1 MKHNFN
7 PITKPKLLPV
17 LISSILFLPSSIQA
31 NPNTQ
36 PELTTLIVTSGF
48 RPVAQETLP
57 ASITAIPSDVLEKN
71 QSQHLEDVF
80 SFAPNVN
87 SAKGSSRARFYQIR
101 GVGERSQFVGH
112 VNPSVGVLLD
122 GIDFSSIAAAA
133 TLLDTRQ
140 VEILRGPQGT
150 LYGSNALAGLI
161 NIQSNDPTT
170 TPEGR
175 LEGSIGNY
183 NSHSLTGI
191 YSAPINDSVGLRLAM
206 QQNSSDGFIKNDY
219 LNRKDT
225 NNIDETFFRA
235 KLRMAVSDDLM
246 VDLLAFYADVD
257 NGYDAFSLDNNRR
270 TLSDDPGRD
279 RQISK
284 ALALKSVWSGAD
296 TYQMETRLSLSASDS
311 DYGYDEDW
319 AFDGFDPIGYSAYDQ
334 YRRSIDTSSA
344 ELRWVSLPGGEIFNG
359 TTRWTAGLYGFHQ
372 QQDLTRSYT
381 YLTNNLTTDFSTRR
395 ISLYGE
401 LETDMRDDLIL
412 TTGLRVEK
420 SRSRYDDSVGV
431 NYKNT
436 EHLWGGRISLDYWV
450 TSNTSLYASVS
461 KGYKVGGINGGFTEA
476 QLAADLREFDTETLY
491 NYEVGSKGSY
501 LNDRLQMQTALFF
514 QQRRDAQLRGSY
526 QPSIQIGFVDYLFNA
541 NKVENYG
548 LEQQLQY
555 RWDNGFSLFGMA
567 GLLKTEVKDS
577 GSAIN
582 RRDVAHAPHWQ
593 YQLGIDYDTGSGV
606 FAGASV
612 EGMDRFYFS
621 DSHNTL
627 SWDYTLVNAH
637 LGYKTNDW
645 SVRLWGRNLGNERY
659 AERGFFF
666 GNDPRIGYDA
676 RPYYQLGAPR
686 TFGVTVS
693 INF

>member
-1 MKHNFN
+1 M
-7 PITKPKLLPV
+7 KPKLLPV
-17 LISSILFLPSSIQA
+17 LISSLLIAPSGINA
-31 NPNTQ
+31 ETNTSS
-36 PELTTLIVTSGF
+36 EMKTLIVTSGF

-57 ASITAIPSDVLEKN
+57 SSITAIPSDALEKN

-112 VNPSVGVLLD
+112 VNPSVGVLVD

-161 NIQSNDPTT
+161 NVQSNDPTT
-170 TPEGR
+170 TPEGH
-175 LEGSIGNY
+175 LEASIGNY
-183 NSHSLTGI
+183 NTHSLTGV
-191 YSAPINDSVGLRLAM
+191 YSTPINDTSGIRLAA
-206 QQNSSDGFIKNDY
+206 QQNSSDGFMKNDH
-219 LNRKDT
+219 LNRKNT
-225 NNIDETFFRA
+225 NNIDETFVRA
-235 KLRMAVSDDLM
+235 KLRIAASDDLLL
-246 VDLLAFYADVD
+246 DLLAFYADID

-270 TLSDDPGRD
+270 TLSDEPGRD

-284 ALALKSVWSGAD
+284 AFALNSTWSGAD
-296 TYQMETRLSLSASDS
+296 TYQLETRLSHSASDS

-319 AFDGFDPIGYSAYDQ
+319 AYEGFHPGGYTAYDQ
-334 YRRSIDTSSA
+334 YRRSTDTTSA
-344 ELRWVSLPGGEIFNG
+344 EMRWVSAPGGEIFNG
-359 TTRWTAGLYGFHQ
+359 TTRWTTGIYGFHQ

-381 YLTNNLTTDFSTRR
+381 FLADRLTSDFSTRR
-395 ISLYGE
+395 FSVYGE
-401 LETDMRDDLIL
+401 LETDINDSLVL
-412 TTGLRVEK
+412 TTGLRNET
-420 SRSRYDDSVGV
+420 SRSKYKDSAGV
-431 NYKNT
+431 DYKNT
-436 EHLWGGRISLDYWV
+436 ENLWGGRIALDYWL
-450 TSNTSLYASVS
+450 TQNTSLYISFS
-461 KGYKVGGINGGFTEA
+461 RGYKVGGINGGFTEE

-501 LNDRLQMQTALFF
+501 FNDRLQSQTALFF

-526 QPSIQIGFVDYLFNA
+526 QPSIQVGFVDYLFNA

-555 RWDNGFSLFGMA
+555 RWDNGLSLFAMA

-577 GSAIN
+577 GAEIN
-582 RRDVAHAPHWQ
+582 GRDVAHAPHWQ
-593 YQLGIDYDTGSGV
+593 YQLGFDYDTGSGV
-606 FAGASV
+606 FAGANV

-621 DSHNTL
+621 DSHNTR
-627 SWDYTLVNAH
+627 SWDYTLINAH
-637 LGYKTNDW
+637 LGYKTDDW
-645 SVRLWGRNLGNERY
+645 SVRLWGRNLSNERY

-666 GNDPRIGYDA
+666 GNDPRIGYEA

-686 TFGVTVS
+686 TFGVTASVS
-693 INF
+693 F